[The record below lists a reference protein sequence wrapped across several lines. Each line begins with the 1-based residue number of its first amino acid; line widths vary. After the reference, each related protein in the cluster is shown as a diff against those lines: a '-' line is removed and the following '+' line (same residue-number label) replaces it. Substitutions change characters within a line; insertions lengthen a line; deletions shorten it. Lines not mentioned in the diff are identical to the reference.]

1 MEPTAEEEPSG
12 QASHSVENASSEKVF
27 TGQSAQG
34 ASPVL
39 EYRPG
44 AQAAAANVH
53 TCINID
59 WLEGGKGNSPMQ
71 NVMFLAP
78 VSSVD
83 FIDGQLLH
91 VIAPSTSL

>member
-1 MEPTAEEEPSG
+1 MEPAAEEAPSG
-12 QASHSVENASSEKVF
+12 QASHPVENASSEKVF

-53 TCINID
+53 TCIKIYG
-59 WLEGGKGNSPMQ
+59 LEGGKGIK
-71 NVMFLAP
+71 LTDAECY
-78 VSSVD
+78 VSRSS
-83 FIDGQLLH
+83 FEC
-91 VIAPSTSL
+91 